1 MSESYARRR
10 GAARTLLRRIA
21 LGMGAVAAFGAGAAQ
36 AADLLALYRQAL
48 VQDPSYAA
56 ARASMMAGQEKT
68 VQGRALLL
76 PNVALDA
83 NALHNRLEASELDKD
98 YGSHQWTVRLTQ
110 PLFRLQNWAAAK
122 QGELQTSLSD
132 LQWAQA
138 QQDVAL
144 RLAQAY
150 FDVVAAQEAVAA
162 ADELRPA
169 AGEQLQ
175 FAKKSFEVGT
185 VTIVD
190 VDEAQSRFDLADA
203 QLIAAQN
210 QLDVAQQALA
220 AIVVDLPQKY
230 AHLRPEVKLRG
241 PDPAPM
247 DPWVEA
253 AQKDNFLVQQA
264 MVSRE
269 IAQREVQRRR
279 AGHLPSVDVV
289 AQYGKSKDLSR
300 FPPLHTET
308 VESSRIGVQLT
319 VPLYAGGAI
328 QSQVREGA
336 ALLTKSEQDEEYAK
350 RQAVLSARQA
360 YLGLTSGLAQVKALE
375 AALQSSLSNLAST
388 KLGYEVGVRIN
399 VDVLNAMAQVADA
412 RTRLS
417 RARYDTLMWQLRL
430 KAAVGRLSEEDLAAV
445 NALLAEE

>member
-1 MSESYARRR
+1 MSKVQRRRR
-10 GAARTLLRRIA
+10 GAVRGLLQRAGFMVGLA
-21 LGMGAVAAFGAGAAQ
+21 LFGATAAQ

-83 NALHNRLEASELDKD
+83 NALHNHLDASAIDMD

-110 PLFRLQNWAAAK
+110 PLFRLQNWEAAK
-122 QGELQTSLSD
+122 QGELQTAFSD

-138 QQDVAL
+138 QQDVAV

-150 FDVVAAQEAVAA
+150 FDVVAAQEAVDA
-162 ADELRPA
+162 ADELRRA

-175 FAKKSFEVGT
+175 YAKKSFEVGT

-220 AIVVDLPQKY
+220 AIVVDLPAKY
-230 AHLRPEVKLRG
+230 ARLRPDAKLRG
-241 PDPAPM
+241 PDPAQM
-247 DPWVEA
+247 EPWVQA
-253 AQKDNFLVQQA
+253 AEKDNFQVQQA
-264 MVSRE
+264 MVNRE

-308 VESSRIGVQLT
+308 VESSQIGVQLT
-319 VPLYAGGAI
+319 MPLYAGGAI

-336 ALLTKSEQDEEYAK
+336 ALLTKAEQDEEYAK

-360 YLGLTSGLAQVKALE
+360 YLGLTSGLAQVRALE

-417 RARYDTLMWQLRL
+417 RARYDTLLWQIRL

-445 NALLAEE
+445 NALLVEE

>member
-1 MSESYARRR
+1 MR
-10 GAARTLLRRIA
+10 GARMRAV
-21 LGMGAVAAFGAGAAQ
+21 GSVAAGFG
-36 AADLLALYRQAL
+36 LA
-48 VQDPSYAA
+48 S
-56 ARASMMAGQEKT
+56 
-68 VQGRALLL
+68 
-76 PNVALDA
+76 
-83 NALHNRLEASELDKD
+83 
-98 YGSHQWTVRLTQ
+98 
-110 PLFRLQNWAAAK
+110 
-122 QGELQTSLSD
+122 
-132 LQWAQA
+132 
-138 QQDVAL
+138 
-144 RLAQAY
+144 
-150 FDVVAAQEAVAA
+150 
-162 ADELRPA
+162 RPA
-169 AGEQLQ
+169 GGKSRDALPTIKDHRM
-175 FAKKSFEVGT
+175 AKPDGAN
-185 VTIVD
+185 D
-190 VDEAQSRFDLADA
+190 M
-203 QLIAAQN
+203 
-210 QLDVAQQALA
+210 
-220 AIVVDLPQKY
+220 AIV
-230 AHLRPEVKLRG
+230 RG

-308 VESSRIGVQLT
+308 VESSRIWVQLT

>member
-10 GAARTLLRRIA
+10 GAVRTLLQRIA
-21 LGMGAVAAFGAGAAQ
+21 LGMGVVAAFGAGAAQ

-68 VQGRALLL
+68 TQGRALLL

-83 NALHNRLEASELDKD
+83 NALHNRLDASELDKD

-110 PLFRLQNWAAAK
+110 PLFRLQNWEAAK
-122 QGELQTSLSD
+122 QGELQTAFSD

-138 QQDVAL
+138 QQDVAV

-162 ADELRPA
+162 ADELRRA
-169 AGEQLQ
+169 SGEQLQ
-175 FAKKSFEVGT
+175 YAKKSFEVGT

-220 AIVVDLPQKY
+220 AIVVDLPAKY
-230 AHLRPEVKLRG
+230 ARLRPDAKLRG
-241 PDPAPM
+241 PDPAQM
-247 DPWVEA
+247 EPWVQA
-253 AQKDNFLVQQA
+253 AEKDNFQVQQA
-264 MVSRE
+264 MVNRE

-308 VESSRIGVQLT
+308 VESSQIGVQLT

-336 ALLTKSEQDEEYAK
+336 ALLTKAEQDEEYAK

-412 RTRLS
+412 RTRLA
-417 RARYDTLMWQLRL
+417 RARYDTLLWQIRL

-445 NALLAEE
+445 NALLVEE

>member
-1 MSESYARRR
+1 
-10 GAARTLLRRIA
+10 
-21 LGMGAVAAFGAGAAQ
+21 
-36 AADLLALYRQAL
+36 
-48 VQDPSYAA
+48 
-56 ARASMMAGQEKT
+56 
-68 VQGRALLL
+68 
-76 PNVALDA
+76 
-83 NALHNRLEASELDKD
+83 
-98 YGSHQWTVRLTQ
+98 
-110 PLFRLQNWAAAK
+110 
-122 QGELQTSLSD
+122 
-132 LQWAQA
+132 
-138 QQDVAL
+138 
-144 RLAQAY
+144 
-150 FDVVAAQEAVAA
+150 
-162 ADELRPA
+162 
-169 AGEQLQ
+169 
-175 FAKKSFEVGT
+175 
-185 VTIVD
+185 
-190 VDEAQSRFDLADA
+190 
-203 QLIAAQN
+203 
-210 QLDVAQQALA
+210 
-220 AIVVDLPQKY
+220 
-230 AHLRPEVKLRG
+230 
-241 PDPAPM
+241 
-247 DPWVEA
+247 
-253 AQKDNFLVQQA
+253 

-300 FPPLHTET
+300 FPPLQTET
-308 VESSRIGVQLT
+308 VESSQIGVQLT

>member
-1 MSESYARRR
+1 M
-10 GAARTLLRRIA
+10 
-21 LGMGAVAAFGAGAAQ
+21 
-36 AADLLALYRQAL
+36 
-48 VQDPSYAA
+48 
-56 ARASMMAGQEKT
+56 
-68 VQGRALLL
+68 
-76 PNVALDA
+76 
-83 NALHNRLEASELDKD
+83 
-98 YGSHQWTVRLTQ
+98 
-110 PLFRLQNWAAAK
+110 
-122 QGELQTSLSD
+122 
-132 LQWAQA
+132 
-138 QQDVAL
+138 AL

-162 ADELRPA
+162 ADELRRA